1 MKSTSR
7 ITILALCLAV
17 APGQAAAADNDPL
30 IAYWISL
37 ISPAVKPQCA
47 EIIPDFASRFDVAF
61 PAWQERHAA
70 DIVASKKIF
79 LASLQ
84 PGQSA
89 AAAEE
94 KVRSEAVR
102 MFAEDSPEGRK
113 AGCEDMLKELSA
125 D

>member
-1 MKSTSR
+1 MKASIR
-7 ITILALCLAV
+7 MTILALCVAG
-17 APGQAAAADNDPL
+17 APGPATAANDPNV
-30 IAYWISL
+30 AYWISL
-37 ISPAVKPQCA
+37 IAPAVKPQCA
-47 EIIPDFASRFDVAF
+47 AIIPDFASRFDVAF

-79 LASLQ
+79 LASLE

-94 KVRSEAVR
+94 KVRTEGVR

-113 AGCEDMLKELSA
+113 AGCEDMLKELRE